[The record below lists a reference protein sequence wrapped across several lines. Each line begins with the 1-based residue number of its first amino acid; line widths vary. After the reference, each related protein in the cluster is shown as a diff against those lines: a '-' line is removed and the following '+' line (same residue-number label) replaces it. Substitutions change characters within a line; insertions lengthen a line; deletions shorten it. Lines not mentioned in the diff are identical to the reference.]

1 MDKKYILT
9 EETKT
14 ICGKFMPHTLHR
26 IRAVKDFGNVKKGDL
41 GGWIESE
48 ENLSQEGNCWV
59 YDNAIVCYRA
69 NVSENAVIRFSAC
82 VFGEAKIRGNAK
94 VRKGATVTGQ
104 AIVRG
109 ESVLSEYA
117 HVGGNAVIDG
127 SSFICG
133 HAKILGDAYV
143 TGCFPLITE
152 IKGYAII
159 NDCAY
164 ITNTND
170 VIVIGPIRSRNRFTT
185 FYKTRMHD
193 IWVSCGCFHGSLTDF
208 EKEVKETHSGTDH
221 ETFYLE
227 TIKLVKVLFDLT
239 GRMNDDVLFYRTE
252 TGIGVAT
259 SEYSDYIEDLGSF
272 KTRVNLECQN
282 TSQYMEY
289 QLAILLEKE
298 RIQQH
303 VEDTQT
309 ST

>member
-1 MDKKYILT
+1 MIKKYELT
-9 EETKT
+9 KQVR
-14 ICGKFMPHTLHR
+14 IVRGSQVHR

-109 ESVLSEYA
+109 ESVLDEYA

-170 VIVIGPIRSRNRFTT
+170 VIVIGPIGSRNGFTT

-193 IWVSCGCFHGSLTDF
+193 IWVSCGCFYGSLTDF

-221 ETFYLE
+221 ETSYLE
-227 TIKLVKVLFDLT
+227 TIKLVKVLFDLR
-239 GRMNDDVLFYRTE
+239 GRMNDDVPFYRTE

-259 SEYSDYIEDLGSF
+259 SEYIEDLGSF